1 MGETAVLQAF
11 IGNEVPRPIEEQD
24 AQMLVG
30 ERPHGRNEIVSEF
43 RIVRID
49 PPRMEPTSQRCEH
62 RALRAEEELDH
73 RCTVAENTGQGF
85 GRLGPNPLEAVKLF
99 EKRARYL
106 FAVFRRNRCDELCQD
121 G

>member
-1 MGETAVLQAF
+1 
-11 IGNEVPRPIEEQD
+11 
-24 AQMLVG
+24 
-30 ERPHGRNEIVSEF
+30 
-43 RIVRID
+43 
-49 PPRMEPTSQRCEH
+49 MEPTSQRCEH
-62 RALRAEEELDH
+62 RAPRAEEELDH